1 VLGDGADGIRNQAPK
16 QLPGAGQ
23 LLDIYPSWEH
33 LSACGKV
40 LHGEGTAQAQAW
52 LDAGRQALLRAG
64 GAGVQAYRA
73 AERAGVR
80 SVAKRSA
87 LADAMGYFARRAE
100 CLAYAE
106 RLALG
111 QSIGSGLVEGA
122 WKQVIGRRRKQ
133 TGARGR
139 VRRANRMA
147 TLCCAFQGDSWI
159 PYWQDRLN

>member
-1 VLGDGADGIRNQAPK
+1 M
-16 QLPGAGQ
+16 
-23 LLDIYPSWEH
+23 LDIYHGSEH
-33 LSACGKV
+33 LSTCGKV

-52 LDAGRQALLRAG
+52 LEAGRQALLRAG
-64 GAGVQAYRA
+64 AAGVQAYLA

-80 SVAKRSA
+80 SAAKRAA
-87 LADAMGYFARRAE
+87 LADARGYFARRAE

-122 WKQVIGRRRKQ
+122 WKQVIGRRMKQ
-133 TGARGR
+133 TGARWR

-147 TLCCAFQGDSWI
+147 TLCCAFHGDTWT
-159 PYWQDRLN
+159 PYWQYRLN